1 MYQGKQG
8 KRMRRSKIRMCTTV
22 MAAAAAAVALA
33 VPASASA
40 SVSTACPDVA
50 HHENAAHDGRNCSTV
65 PVNPAQLWSVTLN
78 GAASYPVI
86 AGGRVFVTTSVPG
99 GSYGGS
105 LYALDAQ
112 TGKTLWGPVALSGT
126 YFYFPLAYGGGR
138 VFVNDFDGTLR
149 AFNAATGAQEWSTTT
164 NYFSGEP
171 VVSQSEVWVQGSGS
185 VYGLSAKTG
194 AIEVQTGYL
203 DGDGAAPAV
212 NKSGV
217 YVSTGC
223 QTQIKLSLS
232 GQTLWEDSNS
242 CSGGGGASTALWRGL
257 MYGSEGDKILDQ
269 STGAVEGSFSG
280 IPAFSGKTGFFAN
293 GSTVSALNVANGNSP
308 VWSATLP
315 ATVVAGPVVTSSAVW
330 VGTSASTLVALS
342 PASGAVL
349 STITL
354 PGAPGGGGQY
364 SGAPSDIGIG
374 NNVLVVPT
382 GSTVTAFG

>member
-1 MYQGKQG
+1 MS
-8 KRMRRSKIRMCTTV
+8 MTV

-33 VPASASA
+33 FPASASA

-86 AGGRVFVTTSVPG
+86 AGGRIFVTTSAPG

-164 NYFSGEP
+164 SYFSGEP
-171 VVSQSEVWVQGSGS
+171 VVSQGEVWVQGSGS

-212 NKSGV
+212 DKSGV

-223 QTQIKLSLS
+223 QTQVKLSLS
-232 GQTLWEDSNS
+232 GETLWEDSNS

-257 MYGSEGDKILDQ
+257 MYGGEGDKILDQ

-280 IPAFSGKTGFFAN
+280 VPAFSGMTGFFAS
-293 GSTVSALNVANGNSP
+293 GSTVSALNVAKGNAL

-315 ATVVAGPVVTSSAVW
+315 AAVAAGPVVTSSAVW
-330 VGTSASTLVALS
+330 VGTSASTLVELS

-354 PGAPGGGGQY
+354 PGVPGGGGQY
-364 SGAPSDIGIG
+364 SGDPSDIGIG

>member
-8 KRMRRSKIRMCTTV
+8 KAHAKKQDQNEHDRHGGRGGGGRPGLSGV
-22 MAAAAAAVALA
+22 
-33 VPASASA
+33 
-40 SVSTACPDVA
+40 SVGIGIYGVPDVA

-86 AGGRVFVTTSVPG
+86 AGGRIFVTTSAPG

-164 NYFSGEP
+164 SYFSGEP
-171 VVSQSEVWVQGSGS
+171 VVSQGEVWVQGSGS

-212 NKSGV
+212 DKSGV

-223 QTQIKLSLS
+223 QTQVKLSLS
-232 GQTLWEDSNS
+232 GETLWEDSNS

-257 MYGSEGDKILDQ
+257 MYGGEGDKILDQ
-269 STGAVEGSFSG
+269 STGAVEAPS
-280 IPAFSGKTGFFAN
+280 PGFRR
-293 GSTVSALNVANGNSP
+293 SA
-308 VWSATLP
+308 
-315 ATVVAGPVVTSSAVW
+315 AGP
-330 VGTSASTLVALS
+330 ASS
-342 PASGAVL
+342 PAAARSQRSTWPRATPWCGARPFPL
-349 STITL
+349 RWR
-354 PGAPGGGGQY
+354 PGR
-364 SGAPSDIGIG
+364 S
-374 NNVLVVPT
+374 
-382 GSTVTAFG
+382 